1 VTAPAPV
8 GIIGLGIMG
17 AAYATNL
24 LKGGIAVTGHDPAT
38 QAQEGLRTAGGTPLP
53 GPREVAESAEIL
65 LFALPSAKVL
75 EATVEAML
83 PALGPRHVI
92 AEMGTLPLK
101 AKEAARERVA
111 STGAI
116 LVDCP
121 VSGTGAQ
128 AAVADLVIFM
138 SGDEAACDRLRPVFA
153 PMARDIRH
161 VGPFGAGMKVKLV
174 ANLLVTIHNL
184 STAEALIF
192 AQRAGLDLN
201 LVYDAV
207 RTGAGGSRMFDIRAP
222 LMIEGRYEPA
232 TMKMEVYMKDL
243 SLIMEE
249 AAAMGVPVPLMAA
262 SLPFYYA
269 ALAQGRHK
277 EDTAA
282 LFAVLEQ
289 MTEGRP

>member
-1 VTAPAPV
+1 MTAQMPV

-17 AAYATNL
+17 SAYATNL
-24 LKGGIAVTGHDPAT
+24 LKGGVAVTGHDPVVE
-38 QAQEGLRTAGGTPLP
+38 AQESLRTAGGTPLH
-53 GPREVAESAEIL
+53 GPREVAESTEIL
-65 LFALPSAKVL
+65 LFALPSAAVL

-111 STGAI
+111 STGAV
-116 LVDCP
+116 LLDCP

-128 AAVADLVIFM
+128 AAVGDLVVFM
-138 SGDEAACDRLRPVFA
+138 SGREAACDRLRPVFA
-153 PMARDIRH
+153 SMARDVRH

-201 LVYDAV
+201 MVYDAV

-262 SLPFYYA
+262 SLPFYHA

-289 MTEGRP
+289 MTEGRS